1 MCKNVLF
8 FDAAENRFDFTQAI
22 EFRVVRVRTLLLT
35 KVPRCKDP
43 EGKDLFIVAQAV
55 HSLYQFFQF
64 RFQVESSDITLQT
77 S

>member
-8 FDAAENRFDFTQAI
+8 FVAMENRFDFTQAI
-22 EFRVVRVRTLLLT
+22 QFRVVRIRTLLLT

-43 EGKDLFIVAQAV
+43 EEKDLFIVAQAV
-55 HSLYQFFQF
+55 HSLYQFSHF
-64 RFQVESSDITLQT
+64 RFQVEFCDITLQT